1 MKTYE
6 VTTRERVYREYVI
19 ERTYKIEAKDADQ
32 ANDRACSGFDFPV
45 FESERLNG
53 EDRDRGSEEVTDT
66 EDVTPEER
74 CSTCGDYFPE
84 DELEE
89 HEKECEE

>member
-19 ERTYKIEAKDADQ
+19 ERTYKIEAKDEDK
-32 ANDRACSGFDFPV
+32 ANDLALRGLDFPV
-45 FESERLNG
+45 SETETLNG
-53 EDRDRGSEEVTDT
+53 EDRDRGSEEVTYT

-74 CSTCGDYFPE
+74 CSTCGYYFPE